1 MKKIYII
8 FYGYMHQ
15 VKDNG
20 DDYVDIATL
29 DVYVN
34 DPVILKDFFFLN
46 I

>member
-1 MKKIYII
+1 
-8 FYGYMHQ
+8 MHQ

-46 I
+46 IWKWEKNSSF